1 MIDASRIYA
10 LKIFQQVIRRRKPLS
25 SAIIESGGYQI
36 ASKADSAFAERIVK
50 TALKRLGQIDQILG
64 ECLAQPLPKKA
75 RVAQDVLRLG
85 AAQILFMEV
94 PDHAAVHTSVQL
106 FHAEGEG
113 RYAKL
118 INAILRRLTREG
130 CSWINAQDETR
141 LNTPDWLWHSWS
153 KVYGIQTCREIAS
166 AHLKEAPIDISV
178 KANPKKWAIRLGGQV
193 LNTNTVRLE
202 GSQAITNLEGYN
214 EGSWWVQDV
223 AANIVSGLIG
233 DVRGKRIIDL
243 CAAPGGKT
251 AALASAGAIVTAID
265 SSATRL
271 QRLRENLTRLQLK
284 AHVIEADAKSWRP
297 IELAD
302 AVLLDAPCT
311 GTGIIR
317 RHPDI
322 AHCKTASDVMELMV
336 IQETLLVAAVE
347 LVKPGGI
354 ILYSTCSLQPEE
366 GLMQIERAK
375 KNELPIRPLP
385 FTKNHLLGMSEM
397 LTSTGTFL
405 SLPSYLPKQGHMDGF
420 FACRFEKL

>member
-1 MIDASRIYA
+1 
-10 LKIFQQVIRRRKPLS
+10 
-25 SAIIESGGYQI
+25 
-36 ASKADSAFAERIVK
+36 
-50 TALKRLGQIDQILG
+50 
-64 ECLAQPLPKKA
+64 
-75 RVAQDVLRLG
+75 
-85 AAQILFMEV
+85 MEV

-284 AHVIEADAKSWRP
+284 
-297 IELAD
+297 
-302 AVLLDAPCT
+302 
-311 GTGIIR
+311 
-317 RHPDI
+317 
-322 AHCKTASDVMELMV
+322 
-336 IQETLLVAAVE
+336 
-347 LVKPGGI
+347 
-354 ILYSTCSLQPEE
+354 
-366 GLMQIERAK
+366 
-375 KNELPIRPLP
+375 
-385 FTKNHLLGMSEM
+385 
-397 LTSTGTFL
+397 
-405 SLPSYLPKQGHMDGF
+405 
-420 FACRFEKL
+420 